1 MNVGVAKI
9 YELINHISKFKVF
22 DEDDKKALKSSLII
36 LIRII
41 EPMVPHLAEEC
52 WNLCG
57 NSKSLTSEP
66 WPDVNEKYL
75 VKKTVKIVI
84 QVNGKRR
91 AEVETKIEASEED
104 VMEEVKNIKS
114 VNEQIQNAVI
124 IKKIFVPNKI
134 LNIVI
139 SKNE

>member
-22 DEDDKKALKSSLII
+22 VENDKSALKASLKI

-57 NSKSLTSEP
+57 NSKSLTLEP
-66 WPDVNEKYL
+66 WPDVEEKYL
-75 VKKTVKIVI
+75 IKDTVKIVI

-91 AEVETKIEASEED
+91 AEVETKVEASEEE
-104 VMEEVKNIKS
+104 VMKEVEKIKS
-114 VNEQIQNAVI
+114 VNEQIQDSVI